1 MPLGHPLTFLLI
13 LKQNVGHNFTYCVK
27 KAYGLVQVNGFGLF
41 TFGIRQ
47 IKVLFRYQ
55 GMHLLAKIF
64 LTSTFTKSP
73 TIIHKRLKKKP
84 ACRPLGL
91 GVLMV
96 LLNSRH
102 LVFIYIFLK
111 KKVFIYMLLLH
122 SNIVGPN
129 KFLFDG
135 SKMTPIMRQ

>member
-1 MPLGHPLTFLLI
+1 MPVGHPLTFLLI
-13 LKQNVGHNFTYCVK
+13 LKQNVEHNFTYCFT
-27 KAYGLVQVNGFGLF
+27 KAYGVVQVNRFKLF
-41 TFGIRQ
+41 TFGIRS

-55 GMHLLAKIF
+55 GMHLFAKIF

-84 ACRPLGL
+84 VCRPLGL

-102 LVFIYIFLK
+102 LVFIY
-111 KKVFIYMLLLH
+111 MLLLH
-122 SNIVGPN
+122 LNIVGPN
-129 KFLFDG
+129 KFLFNG
-135 SKMTPIMRQ
+135 SKMKPIMRQ